1 MSNLDK
7 VIDRESPDRR
17 IVVAALGITQIL
29 AWGSTFYL
37 LGVLANEIARNTGWS
52 YDWVTS
58 GVSIGLL
65 VAGAVSPRVGRA
77 ISKWGGRFT
86 LGISAILLAAGLLL
100 LGSAQSIAWY
110 LVAWLILGVGMG
122 CGLTDAAF
130 STLGSIYGEDARGP
144 ITALTL
150 FAGFAST
157 VCWPLSAY
165 LIEHLGWRE
174 ACFTYAAIQIG
185 VALPV
190 LLLALPRGSPIPPPR
205 DDEGARSGTTL
216 APGELSTFALLA
228 VVLTLSAA
236 ILSMMGI
243 HLLPLLQARGLEL
256 SVAVGLGAIVGP
268 SQVGAPYGRDA
279 DWSTLPPNLD
289 DDIIRSSSS
298 GRYSAVVCGL
308 SNLLRRCCTVWRRE
322 WTWIYRSRHFGV
334 GVVWIIP
341 VLGADGAPRTPDFNV
356 NGSIAISSRDC
367 LSSRRGEL
375 NSWTYYVA
383 RRCKRVA
390 GQLALDA
397 NTTAL
402 RVSPWL
408 MAAHGARHHRRD
420 RKRFRHP
427 RGGLLRRDLPSAV
440 LST

>member
-1 MSNLDK
+1 MSHLDK

-77 ISKWGGRFT
+77 IRKWGGRFT

-174 ACFTYAAIQIG
+174 ACFIYAAIQIG

-268 SQVGAPYGRDA
+268 SQVGARMVEMLIGRHYHPI
-279 DWSTLPPNLD
+279 WTMIS
-289 DDIIRSSSS
+289 
-298 GRYSAVVCGL
+298 SAVLVAAGTALLFAAFPTYFVAVVLYGAGNGL
-308 SNLLRRCCTVWRRE
+308 
-322 WTWIYRSRHFGV
+322 
-334 GVVWIIP
+334 
-341 VLGADGAPRTPDFNV
+341 
-356 NGSIAISSRDC
+356 GSIARGTLVLALFGSSRYSV
-367 LSSRRGEL
+367 LMGR
-375 NSWTYYVA
+375 
-383 RRCKRVA
+383 
-390 GQLALDA
+390 LALPILMSMALSPLLAATAFQAGGA
-397 NTTAL
+397 NLTLGLITLLGAANVLLVSLLWTRIPL
-402 RVSPWL
+402 RSE
-408 MAAHGARHHRRD
+408 
-420 RKRFRHP
+420 
-427 RGGLLRRDLPSAV
+427 
-440 LST
+440 

>member
-1 MSNLDK
+1 MSHLDK

-174 ACFTYAAIQIG
+174 ACFIYAAIQIG

-268 SQVGAPYGRDA
+268 SQVGARMVEMLIGRHYHPI
-279 DWSTLPPNLD
+279 WTMIS
-289 DDIIRSSSS
+289 
-298 GRYSAVVCGL
+298 SAVLVAAGTALLFAAFPTYFVAVVLYGAGNGL
-308 SNLLRRCCTVWRRE
+308 
-322 WTWIYRSRHFGV
+322 
-334 GVVWIIP
+334 
-341 VLGADGAPRTPDFNV
+341 
-356 NGSIAISSRDC
+356 GSIARGTLVLALFGSSRYSV
-367 LSSRRGEL
+367 LMGR
-375 NSWTYYVA
+375 
-383 RRCKRVA
+383 
-390 GQLALDA
+390 LALPILMSMALSPLLAATAFQAGGA
-397 NTTAL
+397 NLTLGLITLLGAANVLLVSLLWTRIPL
-402 RVSPWL
+402 RSE
-408 MAAHGARHHRRD
+408 
-420 RKRFRHP
+420 
-427 RGGLLRRDLPSAV
+427 
-440 LST
+440 

>member
-110 LVAWLILGVGMG
+110 LVAWLVLGVGMG

-174 ACFTYAAIQIG
+174 ACFIYAAIQIG

-268 SQVGAPYGRDA
+268 SQVGARMVEMLIGRHYHPI
-279 DWSTLPPNLD
+279 WTMIS
-289 DDIIRSSSS
+289 
-298 GRYSAVVCGL
+298 SAVLVAAGTALLFAAFPTYFVAVVLYGAGNGL
-308 SNLLRRCCTVWRRE
+308 
-322 WTWIYRSRHFGV
+322 
-334 GVVWIIP
+334 
-341 VLGADGAPRTPDFNV
+341 
-356 NGSIAISSRDC
+356 GSIARGTLVLALFGSSRYSV
-367 LSSRRGEL
+367 LMGR
-375 NSWTYYVA
+375 
-383 RRCKRVA
+383 
-390 GQLALDA
+390 LALPILMSMALSPFLAATAFQAGGA
-397 NTTAL
+397 NLTLGLITLLGAANVLLVSLLWTRIPL
-402 RVSPWL
+402 RSE
-408 MAAHGARHHRRD
+408 
-420 RKRFRHP
+420 
-427 RGGLLRRDLPSAV
+427 
-440 LST
+440 